1 MGFELAAT
9 EHERATDE
17 VVRVGAR
24 GATREEHHRDQRS
37 HGATVA
43 LLGLLLLAACSPA
56 LDEMNGIFYDGD
68 DRRVH
73 CGANLDEKAKLST
86 ADILAAIDRAADR
99 GEVIELYA
107 HAPGRTVSFERLETV
122 LARARDRGLA
132 FLTYAELAARATGPG
147 IALSFDDHSTMEWT
161 SLRPTLMTFGARVT
175 FFVSGYGY
183 LDEAGRAQLRQLAAD
198 GHEIAAHT
206 VNHLRAPPYVEEN
219 GLGPYLETEVVPS
232 IEILRDD
239 GYEIRSFAYPFGART
254 SEIDDAI
261 LEHVAIVRSIE
272 FPYTASIQ
280 STCPN

>member
-1 MGFELAAT
+1 
-9 EHERATDE
+9 
-17 VVRVGAR
+17 
-24 GATREEHHRDQRS
+24 
-37 HGATVA
+37 
-43 LLGLLLLAACSPA
+43 
-56 LDEMNGIFYDGD
+56 MNGIFYDGG

-86 ADILAAIDRAADR
+86 ADLLDALDRAADR

-107 HAPGRTVSFERLETV
+107 HAPGRTVSYERLETV

-147 IALSFDDHSTMEWT
+147 IALSFDDRSTAEWT
-161 SLRPTLMTFGARVT
+161 DLRPTLMMFGARVT

-183 LDEAGRAQLRQLAAD
+183 LDETGRAQLRQLAGD
-198 GHEIAAHT
+198 GHEIAAHS

-232 IEILRDD
+232 IAILRDE
-239 GYEIRSFAYPFGART
+239 GYDVRSFAYPFGART
-254 SEIDDAI
+254 SELDDAI
-261 LEHVAIVRSIE
+261 LAHVAIVRSIE
-272 FPYTASIQ
+272 FPYSASIQ